1 MRMQG
6 FRGWFVA
13 ACVAASGMLFTSSVA
28 LADERTEARRDF
40 REGMRLI
47 AAREFEAGIELLTR
61 AYDTLPHPNVL
72 YNIALAYLYSGR
84 PDEALE
90 YFERYK
96 ETAPA
101 SGQVEVEPL
110 IATLRQNRVSPPP
123 PAPTPAQGMEG
134 SEGREPAV
142 QTDKKPS
149 PAASDMIA
157 TIEAAAR
164 ELRKVAKA
172 SESPALQRQADDLE
186 AAAKRLRQE
195 REAAAGPVSQA
206 SPLPQQPQSTP
217 PRAAPVL
224 TSAQGAR
231 QGVYD
236 EVVVSAS
243 RFSQSPLDAPNAT
256 AIITAQDIRL
266 TGLTDVGQLL
276 RRVAGVEVT
285 SVSPNH
291 VEVSIRGLNR
301 RTSNKVLLLLDGRSL
316 RQDFLGSAW
325 YNFLPVSI
333 EDIERIEIIRGPAS
347 ALYGADAFSGII
359 NIITRTPG
367 EGGSFIVGGLGNHD
381 QGRGVASFNGR
392 EGKLSYHFG
401 AGYSQAD
408 NAVLPVGK
416 DRVDQLPLTG
426 SPDVASKK
434 VWGNGEI
441 RYPLARR
448 SLVTMGGN
456 IVYGDQT
463 VQGLS
468 RLLQVAV
475 DDTYESQV
483 YGSITTP
490 VGLRLATWWNHLDGN
505 AGISYLTPGAVDVVA
520 YNVLQ
525 NVNDVDLSF
534 TRSFMLGV
542 QQNLTVGAG
551 YRYKAIQLAWLDKDH
566 TQHHV
571 GAYIQDVLQLARPL
585 RLQLGARVDRHPL
598 LSSLQFSPR
607 GSLVYRFL
615 PDQSVRATVGRAF
628 RGPSFLESY
637 VEFPN
642 AAPLRGVTAWGVGND
657 NLAPESIT
665 SFELGYMTQAS
676 DSFALEINGYYNLVK
691 DAILFT
697 EVDKFGLND
706 FADPDSSLA
715 KYDTDVDAFPIS
727 SLRFV
732 NERATFRQLGGEFGT
747 RFYPVTGLDVY
758 SNYAIH
764 DTAPTDKNAV
774 DPERAKEQQTSLHK
788 VNAGLQYRA
797 RFGLDSSLDLS
808 WVSKQVWIEQ
818 VTDVNT
824 GVRFES
830 YAVPSFLL
838 VNGRVGYRLFNDR
851 VELGV
856 VGTNLTFNRQR
867 QHPFGQPMD
876 TRVMALGKLR
886 F

>member
-1 MRMQG
+1 MRG
-6 FRGWFVA
+6 FRGWCIAAWVA
-13 ACVAASGMLFTSSVA
+13 ISGMLFTASVVR
-28 LADERTEARRDF
+28 ADERTEARRDF
-40 REGMRLI
+40 REGMRMI
-47 AAREFEAGIELLTR
+47 AARDFEAGIARLNR
-61 AYDTLPHPNVL
+61 AYDILPHPNVL
-72 YNIALAYLYSGR
+72 YNIGLAYLYAGR
-84 PDEALE
+84 PDDALA

-96 ETAPA
+96 ATAPP
-101 SGQVEVEPL
+101 SGQLEVEPL
-110 IATLRQNRVSPPP
+110 IATLRQNQASP
-123 PAPTPAQGMEG
+123 PAPATTVPAPPPQAAETAET
-134 SEGREPAV
+134 SEN
-142 QTDKKPS
+142 T
-149 PAASDMIA
+149 SDVIT
-157 TIEAAAR
+157 TIEGAAR

-172 SESPALQRQADDLE
+172 SESPALHRQADDLE
-186 AAAKRLRQE
+186 AAARELREE
-195 REAAAGPVSQA
+195 RPAA
-206 SPLPQQPQSTP
+206 SPAKEQAPAPQAEIAK

-266 TGLTDVGQLL
+266 TGLTDVAQLL

-291 VEVSIRGLNR
+291 AEVSIRGLNR

-325 YNFLPVSI
+325 YNFLPISI

-359 NIITRTPG
+359 NIITRPPG
-367 EGGSFIVGGLGNHD
+367 EGGSFVVGGIGNHD

-392 EGKLSYHFG
+392 EGKLSYHVG

-416 DRVDQLPLTG
+416 DRVDQRSFTD

-448 SLVTMGGN
+448 SLLTMGGN

-468 RLLQVAV
+468 RLLQVSV
-475 DDTYESQV
+475 DDIYESQV

-490 VGLRLATWWNHLDGN
+490 IGLRLATWWNHLDGN
-505 AGISYLTPGAVDVVA
+505 AGVSYLTPGAINVVA
-520 YNVLQ
+520 NNNLQ

-534 TRSFMLGV
+534 TRSFKLLV
-542 QQNLTVGAG
+542 RQTLTIGAG
-551 YRYKAIQLAWLDKDH
+551 YRYKTIRLAWLDKEH

-571 GAYIQDVLQLARPL
+571 GAYLQDVLQLARPL

-615 PDQSVRATVGRAF
+615 PDQSVRATIGRAF

-657 NLAPESIT
+657 HLEPEGIT

-676 DSFALEINGYYNLVK
+676 DSFTLEINGYYNLVT

-697 EVDKFGLND
+697 QVDSFRLND
-706 FADPDSSLA
+706 FANDDNSLA
-715 KYDTDVDAFPIS
+715 KYDTDVDAFPVS

-747 RFYPVTGLDVY
+747 RLYPVTGLDVY
-758 SNYAIH
+758 FNYAIH
-764 DTAPTDKNAV
+764 DTSPTDENAV
-774 DPERAKEQQTSLHK
+774 DPVRAREQQTSVHK
-788 VNAGLQYRA
+788 INAGLQYRA

-808 WVSKQVWIEQ
+808 SSSKQVWIEQ
-818 VTDVNT
+818 VTDVQT
-824 GVRFES
+824 GVRFETYS
-830 YAVPSFLL
+830 IPSFLL
-838 VNGRVGYRLFNDR
+838 VNARLGYRLFGDR